1 MSVSRVVSSSDSS
14 GTVTAG
20 TDDSGRPAAGDPAG
34 RPVDGEHG
42 ATASDSIPTGF
53 FFENLSDD
61 FRRTVVRAALQGR
74 KKAQPSQRDRLNAQL
89 KPLPVAGFRDASKAR
104 PSQLREPVLDAIRH
118 GDDRLAAAVLALW
131 AETEEPLRK
140 AALQVLA
147 DANIAVVEP
156 NFPNL
161 RLVDS
166 WPLDDW
172 RARRDA
178 LVESHPDM
186 DAEAAGLMLAVC
198 AGRVPLQPLDPSLL
212 LLTPRFRR
220 WSEEL
225 VALPCD
231 AAEWEEVPSF
241 AATILGLGAAKLEE
255 LDVAAAEARD
265 GALRRVG
272 EQYADELEYLGI
284 DLGPWSAWDGPDP
297 ADTLALTE
305 ELATALNRY
314 RVIRPQAASR
324 VEEAAR
330 AEQRARHEAGIL
342 ELAARWKTL
351 PRLSDEDL
359 DDPGLEEASD
369 PERLADQ
376 LAELRREHD
385 RREADIARL
394 EDAAEAAATE
404 RDRLAA
410 DNDVLRL
417 AKEQL
422 DGEIGDLKGDLAQ
435 ARSTEEHWRLAYVAA
450 RKAESSDEDADAG
463 IATVRRAI
471 EVAERAFPEALA
483 FSLNGK
489 SDPDTPFG
497 RPAEVFDA
505 LAWLATSYRR
515 QPASSIGE
523 SCPGWFYKPAQSES
537 TVGMFREWY
546 RTLFEGRA
554 YDITTHIG
562 KGNSFDPRST
572 IRIAFAQDEESD
584 RVVIGYIGRHQRN
597 RQS

>member
-1 MSVSRVVSSSDSS
+1 M
-14 GTVTAG
+14 VTAG
-20 TDDSGRPAAGDPAG
+20 TDDSGRPAAEDPVG

-61 FRRTVVRAALQGR
+61 FRRAVVRAALQGR
-74 KKAQPSQRDRLNAQL
+74 KKARPSQRDRLNAQL

-104 PSQLREPVLDAIRH
+104 PSQLREPVLEAIRH

-178 LVESHPDM
+178 LVESHPGM

-241 AATILGLGAAKLEE
+241 AATLLGLGAAKLEE

-272 EQYADELEYLGI
+272 ERYADELEYLGI

-330 AEQRARHEAGIL
+330 AEERARHEADIL
-342 ELAARWKTL
+342 ALAARWDKL
-351 PRLSDEDL
+351 PRLEDAEL
-359 DDPGLEEASD
+359 DDPGPEETSD
-369 PERLADQ
+369 PDVLAKQ
-376 LAELRREHD
+376 LAELRRKQEGN
-385 RREADIARL
+385 EAEIARL
-394 EDAAEAAATE
+394 EAAHAAREAE

-422 DGEIGDLKGDLAQ
+422 DHELGDLKGELAQ
-435 ARSTEEHWRLAYVAA
+435 TRSAEEHWRLAYITA
-450 RKAESSDEDADAG
+450 RRTGSSDERADPPVG
-463 IATVRRAI
+463 SVREAL
-471 EVAERAFPEALA
+471 EVAERAFPDALA

-489 SDPDTPFG
+489 SDPDMPFG
-497 RPAEVFDA
+497 KPAEVFDA
-505 LAWLATSYRR
+505 LAWLATCYRR
-515 QPASSIGE
+515 QPASLIGE

-537 TVGMFREWY
+537 TVGMFPEWY
-546 RTLFEGRA
+546 RTSFQGRTH
-554 YDITTHIG
+554 DITTHIG

-572 IRIAFAQDEESD
+572 IRIAFAWDEESE
-584 RVVIGYIGRHQRN
+584 RVLVGYVGRHQRN